1 MKDISDTLNV
11 RMKRS
16 EKELFKKIAG
26 DAGLSQVD
34 LIRKRVFLQEDIIL
48 EMKEM
53 KREILEQIDQAVE
66 FHVDNI
72 KDQIIQETS
81 SSLNDSL
88 TKSVSKNVE
97 KQLDSL
103 FWRIKN
109 DEE

>member
-1 MKDISDTLNV
+1 MRDKPDTLNV
-11 RMKRS
+11 RMRRS
-16 EKELFKKIAG
+16 EKELFKKMAA

-34 LIRKRVFLQEDIIL
+34 LIRKRVFLQEDILL
-48 EMKEM
+48 ELKEM
-53 KREILEQIDQAVE
+53 KKDILEQIDSAVE

-81 SSLNDSL
+81 DSLNDSL
-88 TKSVSKNVE
+88 TKNVSKNVE

-109 DEE
+109 DED